1 MAIVDRV
8 RELVTPVVEAESADL
23 YDVEHNGGVLRV
35 LVDVE
40 GGIGI
45 DDLKRISRAVSR
57 RLDETDP
64 MPGRYTLEVSSP
76 GLERP
81 LRSPEHFRRAVGE
94 SIKVKTMP
102 TPQGSRRIEGTL
114 LGADDGGFDVET
126 GDDRCRLHYDE
137 VSKARTVFDWGPTL
151 RSGPKHSAG
160 SAKASRGGS
169 KSTDQN
175 STDQNSTDQNSTDQ
189 TSTDQTRTNHSTS
202 NRPRTS
208 REAPAS

>member
-8 RELVTPVVEAESADL
+8 RELVTLVVEAESAEV

-81 LRSPEHFRRAVGE
+81 LRTPEHFRRAVGE

-102 TPQGSRRIEGTL
+102 TPEGARRLVGTL
-114 LGADDGGFDVET
+114 LNADDGGFDIEVDEEQ
-126 GDDRCRLHYDE
+126 CRLLYDE
-137 VSKARTVFDWGPTL
+137 VSKARTVFDWGPTP
-151 RSGPKHSAG
+151 RTGPKHSADTARSAG
-160 SAKASRGGS
+160 STKASRGGS
-169 KSTDQN
+169 A
-175 STDQNSTDQNSTDQ
+175 
-189 TSTDQTRTNHSTS
+189 RTNHSTKTK
-202 NRPRTS
+202 PRIS

>member
-8 RELVTPVVEAESADL
+8 RELVTAVVEAESADL

-81 LRSPEHFRRAVGE
+81 LRTPGHFRRAVGE
-94 SIKVKTMP
+94 SIKVKTVP
-102 TPQGSRRIEGTL
+102 TPEGARRLAGTL
-114 LGADDGGFDVET
+114 LNADDGGFDIET
-126 GDDRCRLHYDE
+126 DEAQCRLRYDE
-137 VSKARTVFDWGPTL
+137 VSKARTVFDWEPTP
-151 RSGPKHSAG
+151 RTGPKNSAD
-160 SAKASRGGS
+160 
-169 KSTDQN
+169 T
-175 STDQNSTDQNSTDQ
+175 
-189 TSTDQTRTNHSTS
+189 TRTSRDGSTRKDHSTKTK
-202 NRPRTS
+202 PRTG

>member
-35 LVDVE
+35 LVDAE

-57 RLDETDP
+57 QLDETDP

-81 LRSPEHFRRAVGE
+81 LRTPEHFRRAVGE

-102 TPQGSRRIEGTL
+102 TNEGARRLEGTL
-114 LGADDGGFDVET
+114 LSADDGGFDIET
-126 GDDRCRLHYDE
+126 DEDQCRLRYDE
-137 VSKARTVFDWGPTL
+137 VSKARTVFDWAPTS
-151 RSGPKHSAG
+151 RTDPKHSADTAGASLDG
-160 SAKASRGGS
+160 S
-169 KSTDQN
+169 
-175 STDQNSTDQNSTDQ
+175 
-189 TSTDQTRTNHSTS
+189 TRTNHSTKTK
-202 NRPRTS
+202 PRTS

>member
-8 RELVTPVVEAESADL
+8 RELVTPVVEAESVDL

-81 LRSPEHFRRAVGE
+81 LRTPEHFRRAVGE

-102 TPQGSRRIEGTL
+102 TPEGARRLEGTL
-114 LGADDGGFDVET
+114 LGADEGGFDIET
-126 GDDRCRLHYDE
+126 DEDQCRVRYDE
-137 VSKARTVFDWGPTL
+137 VSKARTVFDWGPTP
-151 RSGPKHSAG
+151 RSGATHSARTP
-160 SAKASRGGS
+160 KASRDGS
-169 KSTDQN
+169 KSTDQK
-175 STDQNSTDQNSTDQ
+175 
-189 TSTDQTRTNHSTS
+189 STDQTRTNHSTRTQTS
-202 NRPRTS
+202 TNTRTS

>member
-45 DDLKRISRAVSR
+45 DDLKRINRAVSR
-57 RLDETDP
+57 RLDESDP

-81 LRSPEHFRRAVGE
+81 LRTPEHFRRAVGE

-102 TPQGSRRIEGTL
+102 TSEGARRLKGTL
-114 LGADDGGFDVET
+114 LSADDGGFDIQTDE
-126 GDDRCRLHYDE
+126 DQCRLRYDE
-137 VSKARTVFDWGPTL
+137 VSRARTVFDWGPTP
-151 RSGPKHSAG
+151 RSGTRAPGDSAKANRAG
-160 SAKASRGGS
+160 SA
-169 KSTDQN
+169 
-175 STDQNSTDQNSTDQ
+175 
-189 TSTDQTRTNHSTS
+189 RTNHSTKTK
-202 NRPRTS
+202 PRTS
-208 REAPAS
+208 GEAPAS